1 MPDEPL
7 PRRVP
12 VAVVGLG
19 ALLPDARD
27 VEQGWRLILGRRN
40 LMQDIPPTRWLIDDH
55 YHPIPGTPRRLYT
68 YRGAF
73 LPTVDFDPMAYGI
86 LPQNLASTDTAQ
98 LLALLVAEQVLR
110 DAADGGVARPDG
122 DRVAVVLGSAALAL
136 LAESNAPTQR
146 PVWLKALREHGLPEA
161 EAHAVC
167 DRIIAHYPPPTEA
180 TFPGLLSNVVAGR
193 IAARFDLHGTNHTT
207 DAACAGSF
215 AALSTALD
223 ELSLG
228 RADLVISGGVDATND
243 IGMFCCFTTTPAL
256 SPTQE
261 CRPFAEDADGTML
274 GEAVVMFALKRLA
287 DAERDGDGVYAV
299 IRGLGSSSDGRGT
312 AIYTPRAGGQALAL
326 RRAYEEAG
334 YEPATVELVE
344 AHGTGTK
351 AGDQAEFTA
360 LREVFAPSGRAGRQ
374 WCALGSVKSQIGH
387 TKSAAGAAGLL
398 KAVLALHHKVLPPT
412 INADRPHPG
421 LRMETS
427 PFYLNT
433 LTRPWIRAGDTPR
446 RASVSSFGFG
456 GSNFHVTLEEHRA
469 PTSNPTSNPNPAP
482 ASTPAPSRTPAG
494 SRPRLRTA
502 PTELLLLCADSA
514 EELRERVADLRRAA
528 QEAGARPAHRLADLA
543 RRTQE
548 EFRPDAA
555 RRLAL
560 LATDTARLVERLD
573 QAAAGLD
580 AGEALSRPL
589 ALHWGA
595 GPPEPGRLAW
605 LFPGQGAQYVGM
617 GGDLAAHHPGALAV
631 WDAVGGTG
639 PEGTGSEGT
648 GPEGADPDGAGPGGA
663 GSGGVPLHRVVFP
676 PTLPDDRRAAQQELL
691 TATEWA
697 QPALAAHSLALLA
710 VLEEFGLRPDAVAG
724 HSLGELV
731 ALHAAGVYDGD
742 TLMRLSR
749 VRGEAMRDAGAAT
762 PGAMLV
768 VLADPSEVRDA
779 LTQSGAEEV
788 WIANHNGPRQTVV
801 SGTPEAIARVAAR
814 MKAAGTVT
822 VPLVTSAAFHSPL
835 VAAARAPFAAALAAA
850 TLSPPGPEVF
860 SNTDAAPYPS
870 AAEEIRARLTGH
882 LTEPVRFTEQIEA
895 MYRAGVR
902 TFVEAGPGTTLT
914 ALVDRILGDRPHLA
928 VPLERRGTHGVTAF
942 QDALARFSVHGIP
955 LDFAPY
961 WQHYVPPRP
970 AGQERAPRMTV
981 KIDGGNYG
989 RRYPPQDAARGATE
1003 RQKTADEPAPGSAQP
1018 TGPGTV
1024 LPPAP
1029 FAPPVPPPSAASPA
1043 VPAPPAEPGAAP
1055 VLPGVFALPEP
1066 PALPGVPAPAV
1077 TQHGPEPVPAAF
1089 PVPPAA
1095 SPSASPPPPPPA
1107 GEDDARIAL
1116 IEDAQ
1121 RQTAD
1126 AHAVFLRSMSEAH
1139 QAFLRMSETSFAA
1152 LVGTAP
1158 GESAAPPPEGST
1170 GMPGMPGGPEA
1181 SPVPPPAA
1189 RPDSTSAPLSAAP
1202 VLASSP
1208 AVPQTVEAAT
1218 LPTPA
1223 EFDPA
1228 RLEQE
1233 LLAVVAER
1241 TGYPLEMLDLDME
1254 LESELGIDSI
1264 KRVEILSVLRQR
1276 MGELPEM
1283 QGDPTELVS
1292 LRTLRQVVGKIREV
1306 TGGTAAVAGAPELGP
1321 GPAEAPALP
1330 PGPSGPATAPEPARA
1345 PALVGRYALRT
1356 VPAPPTGLAVPGLG
1370 KHVLHV
1376 VDGGSGLAALVAG
1389 RLAGRGV
1396 PAEPVPEPLPE
1407 SRAVLLLGGL
1417 AEDLTVDAMVEVQ
1430 RDAFRAART
1439 VAPRFAEEG
1448 GVFVT
1453 VQDTGGDFGAGGA
1466 QGERAWLGGLAGLVR
1481 TLAGE
1486 WPQAV
1491 VKAVDCARSGRSPGA
1506 VADAVVGELLHGGP
1520 LLEVG
1525 LPADGSRVTGVAV
1538 PAPPGAE
1545 DGGPGP
1551 DDVIVVTGGARGVTA
1566 AAVTA
1571 LARSRRP
1578 RLALLGRTEP
1588 ADEPPGLP
1596 PGKDEPALVRAL
1608 AAQRPGAAPAGLA
1621 QEARRILAVR
1631 EIRATLSAIEEAG
1644 APVRYIPA
1652 DTRDPEAVRTALHAV
1667 RTAWG
1672 PVTGIV
1678 HGAGVLADKRIADKT
1693 DRQFDD
1699 VFGTKVSGLR
1709 VLLDATADDPLRTL
1723 CLFSSVAGC
1732 FGNPG
1737 QSDYAMANE
1746 TLHQVAAGEAAARP
1760 GCRVR
1765 ALAWGPW
1772 QGGMVTPA
1780 LADHFTAAGVPL
1792 LDPPAGAQAFVEELT
1807 RPGEDDRVL
1816 LVAVPAGA
1824 RAQRELPAVLPPPG
1838 MRRLQA
1844 AGARVTPAT
1853 HPYLAHHVIRGRAVL
1868 PLAQSLEWI
1877 LAAARAWNPA
1887 AAALTLRDIRV
1898 LLPAYWEATDTQG
1911 KEFTLHGTNGTSD
1924 PGSLTVELRG
1934 AGGRVHCRALAAADD
1949 GPAGA
1954 VPPVPAETE
1963 VPALPPWERGE
1974 IYDGDVLFHGP
1985 LLHALTSVEG
1995 MGPAGARGT
2004 LAGSAALGW
2013 PGDTWQTD
2021 LAALDGALQLAV
2033 LWAPEVLGEAAL
2045 PMSVGTFR
2053 LHHRAR
2059 AQGPVTCTLQAVR
2072 AEDNAAW
2079 CHLRLAGEDGT
2090 PFADLFDVGLIR
2102 RPDRLP
2108 GPRPDGP
2115 LTPDNSPKAEGPPTP
2130 DGSPTPEGSPSEEGR
2145 DTGGL

>member
-1 MPDEPL
+1 MPDEPPL
-7 PRRVP
+7 PHRVP

-27 VEQGWRLILGRRN
+27 VEQSWRLILGRRN
-40 LMQDIPPTRWLIDDH
+40 LMRDVPPTRWLIDDY
-55 YHPIPGTPRRLYT
+55 YHPVPGTPQKIYT
-68 YRGAF
+68 RRGAF

-98 LLALLVAEQVLR
+98 LLALLVADQVLR

-122 DRVAVVLGSAALAL
+122 DRVSVVLGTAALGL

-161 EAHAVC
+161 EAQAVC

-207 DAACAGSF
+207 DAACASSF

-228 RADLVISGGVDATND
+228 RADLVISGGVDASND

-312 AIYTPRAGGQALAL
+312 AIYAPRAQGQALAL

-334 YEPATVELVE
+334 YAPGTVELVE

-351 AGDQAEFTA
+351 AGDQAEFAA
-360 LREVFAPSGRAGRQ
+360 LRDVFDSPGRADRQ

-421 LRMETS
+421 LGMETS

-433 LTRPWIRAGDTPR
+433 LTRPWIRAGDSPR

-456 GSNFHVTLEEHRA
+456 GSNFHATLEEHH
-469 PTSNPTSNPNPAP
+469 AP
-482 ASTPAPSRTPAG
+482 AGTPAG

-502 PTELLLLCADSA
+502 PTELLLLCAESA

-528 QEAGARPAHRLADLA
+528 EEAGARPAHGLADLA
-543 RRTQE
+543 RRSQE
-548 EFRPDAA
+548 DFRPDAG
-555 RRLAL
+555 RRLAV
-560 LATDTARLVERLD
+560 LATDTAGLVERLD
-573 QAAAGLD
+573 RAAAALD
-580 AGEALSRPL
+580 AGETPSRPL
-589 ALHWGA
+589 ALHWGT
-595 GPPEPGRLAW
+595 GPCGPGRLAW

-617 GGDLAAHHPGALAV
+617 GADLAAHHPGALAV

-639 PEGTGSEGT
+639 GTDPRGT
-648 GPEGADPDGAGPGGA
+648 
-663 GSGGVPLHRVVFP
+663 PLHRVVFP
-676 PTLPDDRRAAQQELL
+676 PPLPDGRRAAQQELL

-697 QPALAAHSLALLA
+697 QPALSAHSLALLA
-710 VLEEFGLRPDAVAG
+710 LLDEFGLRPDAVAG
-724 HSLGELV
+724 HSLGELI
-731 ALHAAGVYDGD
+731 ALHAAGAYDGG

-749 VRGEAMRDAGAAT
+749 ARGEAMRDAAAAT

-768 VLADPSEVRDA
+768 VLAGHPEARDA
-779 LTQSGAEEV
+779 LARTGAADV

-801 SGTPEAIARVAAR
+801 SGTPEAIATVTEQ
-814 MKAAGTVT
+814 MKAAGIATM
-822 VPLVTSAAFHSPL
+822 PLAASAAFHSPL
-835 VAAARAPFAAALAAA
+835 VAAARAPFSAALTGAA
-850 TLSPPGPEVF
+850 LSPPGPEVF
-860 SNTDAAPYPS
+860 SNTDAAPYP
-870 AAEEIRARLTGH
+870 ADAEEIRDRLASQ
-882 LTEPVRFTEQIEA
+882 LTEPVRFTEQVEA

-914 ALVDRILGDRPHLA
+914 ALVDQILGDRPHLA
-928 VPLERRGTHGVTAF
+928 VPLDRRGTHGVTAF
-942 QDALARFSVHGIP
+942 QDALARLSVHGIA
-955 LDFAPY
+955 LDFASY
-961 WQHYVPPRP
+961 WQHYAVPYS
-970 AGQERAPRMTV
+970 AGQERAPRMSV
-981 KIDGGNYG
+981 PIDGGNHG
-989 RRYPPQDAARGATE
+989 RRYPPQEGENSRDRE
-1003 RQKTADEPAPGSAQP
+1003 
-1018 TGPGTV
+1018 
-1024 LPPAP
+1024 
-1029 FAPPVPPPSAASPA
+1029 PVP
-1043 VPAPPAEPGAAP
+1043 
-1055 VLPGVFALPEP
+1055 PGVFAMPEA
-1066 PALPGVPAPAV
+1066 PALPGAPAPAPAPAA
-1077 TQHGPEPVPAAF
+1077 TPPGPEPVPAVL
-1089 PVPPAA
+1089 PEPPDVETDMT
-1095 SPSASPPPPPPA
+1095 PPPSV
-1107 GEDDARIAL
+1107 GEDDARVAL

-1152 LVGTAP
+1152 LVGAAP
-1158 GESAAPPPEGST
+1158 GEPGFPLPELASDLPPAPAV
-1170 GMPGMPGGPEA
+1170 M
-1181 SPVPPPAA
+1181 PPAA
-1189 RPDSTSAPLSAAP
+1189 RPDSTAAP
-1202 VLASSP
+1202 RPAAPALAPSP
-1208 AVPQTVEAAT
+1208 AVPQAVPAVTG
-1218 LPTPA
+1218 LGPA

-1228 RLEQE
+1228 RLEEE

-1241 TGYPLEMLDLDME
+1241 TGYPPGMLDLDME

-1292 LRTLRQVVGKIREV
+1292 LRTLRQVVGKLREA
-1306 TGGTAAVAGAPELGP
+1306 TGGTAVPAAAPALGP
-1321 GPAEAPALP
+1321 GPAPAPELL
-1330 PGPSGPATAPEPARA
+1330 PGPAPGPGTPPAV
-1345 PALVGRYALRT
+1345 LGRYALRT

-1370 KHVLHV
+1370 EHVVHV
-1376 VDGGSGLAALVAG
+1376 VDGGSGLATLVAG
-1389 RLAGRGV
+1389 RLAESGV
-1396 PAEPVPEPLPE
+1396 AAEAVTELPPE

-1417 AEDLTVDAMVEVQ
+1417 AEDLTVDAMLEVQ

-1466 QGERAWLGGLAGLVR
+1466 QGDRAWLGGLAGLVR

-1486 WPQAV
+1486 WPEAV
-1491 VKAVDCARSGRSPGA
+1491 VKAVDCARSGRSPEA

-1520 LLEVG
+1520 LLEAG
-1525 LPADGSRVTGVAV
+1525 LPADGSRVTAVAV
-1538 PAPPGAE
+1538 AAPPGAE

-1578 RLALLGRTEP
+1578 RLALLGRTEL

-1596 PGKDEPALVRAL
+1596 LGADEPVLVRAL
-1608 AAQRPGAAPAGLA
+1608 AAQRPGASPAGLA

-1644 APVRYIPA
+1644 APVRYLPA
-1652 DTRDPEAVRTALHAV
+1652 DTRDPDAVRAALHTV
-1667 RTAWG
+1667 RTEWG

-1709 VLLDATADDPLRTL
+1709 VLLDATAADPLRTL

-1746 TLHQVAAGEAAARP
+1746 TLHQVATTEAAARP

-1780 LADHFTAAGVPL
+1780 LADHFEAAGVPL
-1792 LDPPAGAQAFVEELT
+1792 LDIPAGAQAFVEELT

-1816 LVAVPAGA
+1816 LTALPSGA
-1824 RAQRELPAVLPPPG
+1824 RAPEELPAVLPPTGLRHP
-1838 MRRLQA
+1838 QA
-1844 AGARVTPAT
+1844 AAARVTPAT
-1853 HPYLAHHVIRGRAVL
+1853 HPHVAHHVIRGRTVL

-1887 AAALTLRDIRV
+1887 AAALTLRDVRV
-1898 LLPAYWEATDTQG
+1898 LLPATWEETDAQNR
-1911 KEFTLHGTNGTSD
+1911 EFTLHGTNGTSD

-1934 AGGRVHCRALAAADD
+1934 DGGRVHCRALVATDD
-1949 GPAGA
+1949 GTAGA
-1954 VPPVPAETE
+1954 IPPVPTETN

-1974 IYDGDVLFHGP
+1974 IYDGEVLFHGP
-1985 LLHALTSVEG
+1985 LLRALASVEG

-2004 LAGSAALGW
+2004 LAGLIALGW

-2021 LAALDGALQLAV
+2021 PAALDGALQLA
-2033 LWAPEVLGEAAL
+2033 LIWAREALGHATL
-2045 PMSVGTFR
+2045 PMSVGTF
-2053 LHHRAR
+2053 LPHRR
-2059 AQGPVTCTLQAVR
+2059 GPAQGPVTCTLLPVR
-2072 AEDNAAW
+2072 ADGGPDR
-2079 CHLRLAGEDGT
+2079 CHLRLTGQDGT
-2090 PFADLFDVGLIR
+2090 PFADLLDVELVR
-2102 RPDRLP
+2102 RPDIP
-2108 GPRPDGP
+2108 PA
-2115 LTPDNSPKAEGPPTP
+2115 SEGA
-2130 DGSPTPEGSPSEEGR
+2130 SSEERR

>member
-1 MPDEPL
+1 MPDQPL

-40 LMQDIPPTRWLIDDH
+40 LMRDIPPTRWLLDDY
-55 YHPIPGTPRRLYT
+55 YHPVPGTPQKVYT
-68 YRGAF
+68 RRGAF

-86 LPQNLASTDTAQ
+86 PPHSLASTDTAQ

-110 DAADGGVARPDG
+110 DAADGGAVRPDG
-122 DRVAVVLGSAALAL
+122 DRVAVLLGTAALGL
-136 LAESNAPTQR
+136 LTESNAPTQR

-161 EAHAVC
+161 EARAVC
-167 DRIIAHYPPPTEA
+167 DRIAAHYPGPTED

-207 DAACAGSF
+207 DAACASSF
-215 AALSTALD
+215 AALSIALD

-228 RADLVISGGVDATND
+228 RADLVVTGGVDATND

-261 CRPFAEDADGTML
+261 CRPFSEDADGTML

-312 AIYTPRAGGQALAL
+312 AIYAPRAGGQALAL

-334 YEPATVELVE
+334 YAPATVELVE

-351 AGDQAEFTA
+351 AGDQAEFAA
-360 LREVFAPSGRAGRQ
+360 LREVFASSGRAGRQ

-412 INADRPHPG
+412 VNADRPHPG
-421 LRMETS
+421 LHMETS

-456 GSNFHVTLEEHRA
+456 GSNFHATLEEHRA
-469 PTSNPTSNPNPAP
+469 
-482 ASTPAPSRTPAG
+482 PAPSRTPAG

-502 PTELLLLCADSA
+502 PTELLLLCAGSA
-514 EELRERVADLRRAA
+514 DELRERAADLRRAA
-528 QEAGARPAHRLADLA
+528 DEAGARPAHGLADLA

-548 EFRPDAA
+548 DFRPDAS
-555 RRLAL
+555 RRLAV
-560 LATDTARLVERLD
+560 LATDTARLVEQLD
-573 QAAAGLD
+573 QAAVGLD
-580 AGEALSRPL
+580 TGETSSRPL

-639 PEGTGSEGT
+639 PEG
-648 GPEGADPDGAGPGGA
+648 ADPGGA
-663 GSGGVPLHRVVFP
+663 GPDAVPLHRVVFP
-676 PTLPDDRRAAQQELL
+676 PPVPDDRRAAQQELL

-710 VLEEFGLRPDAVAG
+710 LLAEFGLRPDAVAG

-731 ALHAAGVYDGD
+731 ALHAAGVYDGE

-749 VRGEAMRDAGAAT
+749 ARGEAMRDAGAAT

-768 VLADPSEVRDA
+768 VLAGLPEVREA
-779 LTQSGAEEV
+779 LTRSEGEDV

-801 SGTPEAIARVAAR
+801 SGTPEAIATVAAR
-814 MKAAGTVT
+814 MEAAGTAT

-835 VAAARAPFAAALAAA
+835 VAAARAPFAAALATA

-860 SNTDAAPYPS
+860 SNTDATPYPA
-870 AAEEIRARLTGH
+870 AAEEIRARLAGH

-895 MYRAGVR
+895 MYRSGVR

-928 VPLERRGTHGVTAF
+928 VPLDRRGTHGVTAL
-942 QDALARFSVHGIP
+942 QDALARLSVHGIP

-961 WQHYVPPRP
+961 WQHYAMPRP
-970 AGQERAPRMTV
+970 AGRERAPRMTV
-981 KIDGGNYG
+981 QIDGGNYG
-989 RRYPPQDAARGATE
+989 RRYPPQDAAREAAE
-1003 RQKTADEPAPGSAQP
+1003 RQGSANRQGSAGRRKTADETPGPTRP
-1018 TGPGTV
+1018 TGPGAAV
-1024 LPPAP
+1024 PPAP
-1029 FAPPVPPPSAASPA
+1029 PAPPPSAVPPA
-1043 VPAPPAEPGAAP
+1043 VAAPPAGPDAAPAPP
-1055 VLPGVFALPEP
+1055 GVFDMPEA
-1066 PALPGVPAPAV
+1066 PALPGVPAPTV
-1077 TQHGPEPVPAAF
+1077 TLYGPGPGPEPVPAPF
-1089 PVPPAA
+1089 PVPPDAYP
-1095 SPSASPPPPPPA
+1095 SPRPPT
-1107 GEDDARIAL
+1107 GEDDARITL

-1121 RQTAD
+1121 RQTAE

-1158 GESAAPPPEGST
+1158 GEPAAPLPEWPS
-1170 GMPGMPGGPEA
+1170 GMPGA
-1181 SPVPPPAA
+1181 SPATSPAA
-1189 RPDSTSAPLSAAP
+1189 RPDSTAVPGPAAP
-1202 VLASSP
+1202 AP
-1208 AVPQTVEAAT
+1208 PRAVPQAADAAT
-1218 LPTPA
+1218 APGTA

-1228 RLEQE
+1228 LLEE
-1233 LLAVVAER
+1233 TLLAVVAER
-1241 TGYPLEMLDLDME
+1241 TGYPPEMLDLDME

-1276 MGELPEM
+1276 TGDLPEI
-1283 QGDPTELVS
+1283 QGDPVELVS
-1292 LRTLRQVVGKIREV
+1292 LRTLRQVVDKMREAAGV
-1306 TGGTAAVAGAPELGP
+1306 TAAPALAPGPPPAPELLP
-1321 GPAEAPALP
+1321 GPASAPGLP
-1330 PGPSGPATAPEPARA
+1330 PGPAA
-1345 PALVGRYALRT
+1345 PAPGPPPAVPGRYALRA

-1370 KHVLHV
+1370 EHVLHV

-1389 RLAGRGV
+1389 LLGERGV
-1396 PAEPVPEPLPE
+1396 PAEPVPEPPPE

-1417 AEDLTVDAMVEVQ
+1417 AEDLTVDAMLEVQ

-1453 VQDTGGDFGAGGA
+1453 VQDTGGDFGARGA
-1466 QGERAWLGGLAGLVR
+1466 RGERAWLGGLAGLVR

-1486 WPQAV
+1486 WPGAV
-1491 VKAVDCARSGRSPGA
+1491 VKAVDCARSGRSPRA

-1520 LLEVG
+1520 LLEAG
-1525 LPADGSRVTGVAV
+1525 LPADGSRVTVVAV

-1551 DDVIVVTGGARGVTA
+1551 DDVLVVTGGARGVTA

-1596 PGKDEPALVRAL
+1596 PGRDRPALVRAL
-1608 AAQRPGAAPAGLA
+1608 AARRPGATPAELA
-1621 QEARRILAVR
+1621 EEARRVLAVR
-1631 EIRATLSAIEEAG
+1631 EIRETLSAIEEAG
-1644 APVRYIPA
+1644 SPVRYVPA
-1652 DTRDPEAVRTALHAV
+1652 DTRDPGAVRAALHTV
-1667 RTAWG
+1667 RTEWG

-1678 HGAGVLADKRIADKT
+1678 HGAGVVADKRIADKT
-1693 DRQFDD
+1693 DQQFDD

-1746 TLHQVAAGEAAARP
+1746 TLHQAAATEAAARP

-1765 ALAWGPW
+1765 SLAWGPW

-1780 LADHFTAAGVPL
+1780 LADHFAAAGVPL
-1792 LDPPAGAQAFVEELT
+1792 LDVPAGAQAFVEELT
-1807 RPGEDDRVL
+1807 RPSDDDRVL

-1824 RAQRELPAVLPPPG
+1824 RAREELPAVLPPTGLRHP
-1838 MRRLQA
+1838 QA

-1853 HPYLAHHVIRGRAVL
+1853 HPHLAHHVLRGRTVL

-1887 AAALTLRDIRV
+1887 ATPTLRDIRV
-1898 LLPAYWEATDTQG
+1898 LLPASWEATDTQDR
-1911 KEFTLHGTNGTSD
+1911 EFTLHGTSGTVR

-1934 AGGRVHCRALAAADD
+1934 AGGRVHCRALAAPAD
-1949 GPAGA
+1949 GSAGA
-1954 VPPVPAETE
+1954 VPPVPAETHD
-1963 VPALPPWERGE
+1963 PGLPPWPHAR
-1974 IYDGDVLFHGP
+1974 IYDGELLFHGP
-1985 LLHALTSVEG
+1985 LLHALASVEG
-1995 MGPAGARGT
+1995 VGPAGARGT
-2004 LAGSAALGW
+2004 LAGLAALGW

-2021 LAALDGALQLAV
+2021 PAVLDGALQLAV
-2033 LWAPEVLGEAAL
+2033 LWAREALGHATL
-2045 PMSVGTFR
+2045 PMAVGTFR
-2053 LHHRAR
+2053 PYLL
-2059 AQGPVTCTLQAVR
+2059 GPAPGRVTCRVLPVR
-2072 AEDNAAW
+2072 VAGDHAR
-2079 CHLRLAGEDGT
+2079 CHLRLTDRDGA
-2090 PFADLFDVGLIR
+2090 PFADLLDVELVR
-2102 RPDRLP
+2102 RPDVPAAGDSR
-2108 GPRPDGP
+2108 
-2115 LTPDNSPKAEGPPTP
+2115 
-2130 DGSPTPEGSPSEEGR
+2130 
-2145 DTGGL
+2145 GGET

>member
-40 LMQDIPPTRWLIDDH
+40 LMRDVPPTRWLIDDY
-55 YHPIPGTPRRLYT
+55 YHPVPGTPQKVYT
-68 YRGAF
+68 RRGAF

-86 LPQNLASTDTAQ
+86 PPQSLTSTDSAQ
-98 LLALLVAEQVLR
+98 LLALLVADQVLR

-122 DRVAVVLGSAALAL
+122 DRVSVVLGTAALGL
-136 LAESNAPTQR
+136 LTESNAPTQR
-146 PVWLKALREHGLPEA
+146 PVWLKALREHGLPET
-161 EAHAVC
+161 EAQAVC
-167 DRIIAHYPPPTEA
+167 DRILAHYPRPTED

-207 DAACAGSF
+207 DAACASSF

-228 RADLVISGGVDATND
+228 RADLVISGGVDASND
-243 IGMFCCFTTTPAL
+243 IGMFYCFTTTPAL

-312 AIYTPRAGGQALAL
+312 AIYAPRAQGQALAL

-334 YEPATVELVE
+334 YAPGTVELVE

-351 AGDQAEFTA
+351 AGDQAEFA
-360 LREVFAPSGRAGRQ
+360 SLRDAFASPGRADRQ

-433 LTRPWIRAGDTPR
+433 LTRPWIRTGDLPR

-456 GSNFHVTLEEHRA
+456 GSNFHATLEEHR
-469 PTSNPTSNPNPAP
+469 PPAGT
-482 ASTPAPSRTPAG
+482 AAG

-502 PTELLLLCADSA
+502 PTELLLLCAESA
-514 EELRERVADLRRAA
+514 EELGERVADLRRAA
-528 QEAGARPAHRLADLA
+528 MEAGARPAHGLAALA
-543 RRTQE
+543 RRSQE
-548 EFRPDAA
+548 DFRPDAG
-555 RRLAL
+555 RRLAV

-573 QAAAGLD
+573 RAAAALD
-580 AGEALSRPL
+580 AGETPSQPL
-589 ALHWGA
+589 ALHWA
-595 GPPEPGRLAW
+595 TGPREPGRLGW

-617 GGDLAAHHPGALAV
+617 GADLAAHHPGALAV
-631 WDAVGGTG
+631 WDAVGGVG
-639 PEGTGSEGT
+639 GK
-648 GPEGADPDGAGPGGA
+648 DPGGT
-663 GSGGVPLHRVVFP
+663 PLHRVVFP
-676 PTLPDDRRAAQQELL
+676 PPLPDDRRAARQESL

-697 QPALAAHSLALLA
+697 QPALSAHSLALLA
-710 VLEEFGLRPDAVAG
+710 LLNEFGLRPDAVAG
-724 HSLGELV
+724 HSLGELI
-731 ALHAAGVYDGD
+731 ALHAAGAYDGG

-749 VRGEAMRDAGAAT
+749 ARGEAMRDAAAAT

-768 VLADPSEVRDA
+768 VLAGHPETRDA
-779 LTQSGAEEV
+779 LARTGAADV

-801 SGTPEAIARVAAR
+801 SGTPGAIATVAEQ
-814 MKAAGTVT
+814 MKAAGIATM
-822 VPLVTSAAFHSPL
+822 PLVTPAAFHSPL
-835 VAAARAPFAAALAAA
+835 VAAARAPFSAALAGAA
-850 TLSPPGPEVF
+850 LSPPGPEVF
-860 SNTDAAPYPS
+860 SNTDAAPYP
-870 AAEEIRARLTGH
+870 ADAEEIRARLASH
-882 LTEPVRFTEQIEA
+882 LTGPVRFTEQVEA

-914 ALVDRILGDRPHLA
+914 ALVDQILGDRPHLA
-928 VPLERRGTHGVTAF
+928 VPLDRRGTHGVTAF
-942 QDALARFSVHGIP
+942 QDALARLSVHGIP
-955 LDFAPY
+955 LDFTSY
-961 WQHYVPPRP
+961 WQHYAVSHP
-970 AGQERAPRMTV
+970 AGQERAPRMSV
-981 KIDGGNYG
+981 PIDGGNYG
-989 RRYPPQDAARGATE
+989 RRYPPQEGENLRDRD
-1003 RQKTADEPAPGSAQP
+1003 RWGSAEQERAAN
-1018 TGPGTV
+1018 TS
-1024 LPPAP
+1024 AP
-1029 FAPPVPPPSAASPA
+1029 FPAASPVVSVA
-1043 VPAPPAEPGAAP
+1043 PGEPVP
-1055 VLPGVFALPEP
+1055 PGVFAMPEA
-1066 PALPGVPAPAV
+1066 PALPGAPAPAA
-1077 TQHGPEPVPAAF
+1077 TPPGPGPVPAAL
-1089 PVPPAA
+1089 PVPPDAEA
-1095 SPSASPPPPPPA
+1095 DVAPPPPA
-1107 GEDDARIAL
+1107 GQDDTRVAL

-1139 QAFLRMSETSFAA
+1139 QAFLRMSEMSFAA
-1152 LVGTAP
+1152 LVGAAP
-1158 GESAAPPPEGST
+1158 GEPGIPLPEQ
-1170 GMPGMPGGPEA
+1170 A
-1181 SPVPPPAA
+1181 SGLPPASA
-1189 RPDSTSAPLSAAP
+1189 VTPPAVGLDSTADPAP
-1202 VLASSP
+1202 VAPALAPSS
-1208 AVPQTVEAAT
+1208 AVPQAVESVT
-1218 LPTPA
+1218 GLGPA

-1228 RLEQE
+1228 RLEEE
-1233 LLAVVAER
+1233 LLAMVAER
-1241 TGYPLEMLDLDME
+1241 TGYPPEMLDLDME

-1264 KRVEILSVLRQR
+1264 KRVEILSLLRQR

-1283 QGDPTELVS
+1283 HGDPAELVS
-1292 LRTLRQVVGKIREV
+1292 LRTLRQVVDKMREAIS
-1306 TGGTAAVAGAPELGP
+1306 GTAVPVDAPALGSGPAETSTLPLASPGRPAAAP
-1321 GPAEAPALP
+1321 GPAQGAAV
-1330 PGPSGPATAPEPARA
+1330 
-1345 PALVGRYALRT
+1345 VGRYALRT
-1356 VPAPPTGLAVPGLG
+1356 VPVPPTGLAVPGLG
-1370 KHVLHV
+1370 EHVVHV

-1389 RLAGRGV
+1389 RLGEEGIR
-1396 PAEPVPEPLPE
+1396 AEAVTELPPE

-1417 AEDLTVDAMVEVQ
+1417 AEDLTVDAMLEVQ
-1430 RDAFRAART
+1430 RDAFRAARM
-1439 VAPRFAEEG
+1439 VAPRFAEAG

-1453 VQDTGGDFGAGGA
+1453 VQDTGGDFGARGA

-1491 VKAVDCARSGRSPGA
+1491 VKAVDCARAGRSPQA

-1520 LLEVG
+1520 LLEAG
-1525 LPADGSRVTGVAV
+1525 LPAGGSRVTVVAV

-1545 DGGPGP
+1545 DGGPGS

-1596 PGKDEPALVRAL
+1596 PGRDEPALVRAL
-1608 AAQRPGAAPAGLA
+1608 AAQRPGATPADLA
-1621 QEARRILAVR
+1621 QEARRVLAAR

-1644 APVRYIPA
+1644 APVRYILA
-1652 DTRDPEAVRTALHAV
+1652 DTRDPDAVRAALHAV
-1667 RTAWG
+1667 RTEWG

-1693 DRQFDD
+1693 DQQFDD

-1709 VLLDATADDPLRTL
+1709 VLLDATAADPLRTL

-1746 TLHQVAAGEAAARP
+1746 TLHQVATTEAAARP

-1780 LADHFTAAGVPL
+1780 LADHFAAAGVPL
-1792 LDPPAGAQAFVEELT
+1792 LDIPAGAQAFVEELT

-1816 LVAVPAGA
+1816 LMALPADA
-1824 RAQRELPAVLPPPG
+1824 RAQEELPAVLPSAGLHHP
-1838 MRRLQA
+1838 QA

-1853 HPYLAHHVIRGRAVL
+1853 HPYLAHHVIRGRMVL
-1868 PLAQSLEWI
+1868 PLVQMLEWI
-1877 LAAARAWNPA
+1877 VAAARDWNPA
-1887 AAALTLRDIRV
+1887 ATALTLRDIHV
-1898 LLPAYWEATDTQG
+1898 LLPATWEATDAQAR
-1911 KEFTLHGTNGTSD
+1911 EFTLHGMYGTVE

-1934 AGGRVHCRALAAADD
+1934 AGGRVHCKALATTEDS
-1949 GPAGA
+1949 PEGA
-1954 VPPVPAETE
+1954 IPPVPAETDAI
-1963 VPALPPWERGE
+1963 ALPPWGRGG
-1974 IYDGDVLFHGP
+1974 IYDGRVLFHGP

-2004 LAGSAALGW
+2004 LAGLTALGW
-2013 PGDTWQTD
+2013 PGETWQTD
-2021 LAALDGALQLAV
+2021 LAALDGAMQLAV

-2053 LHHRAR
+2053 PHHRGPAH
-2059 AQGPVTCTLQAVR
+2059 GPVTCTLQAVR
-2072 AEDNAAW
+2072 AESDAAW
-2079 CHLRLAGEDGT
+2079 CHLRLADEHGA
-2090 PFADLFDVGLIR
+2090 PFADLFDVGLVR
-2102 RPDRLP
+2102 
-2108 GPRPDGP
+2108 RPDGP
-2115 LTPDNSPKAEGPPTP
+2115 PSPRS
-2130 DGSPTPEGSPSEEGR
+2130 DGSPAPEGSPSEERR

>member
-40 LMQDIPPTRWLIDDH
+40 LMQDIPPTRWLIDDY
-55 YHPIPGTPRRLYT
+55 YHPVPGTPQKIYT
-68 YRGAF
+68 RRGAF

-110 DAADGGVARPDG
+110 DAADGGVARPHG
-122 DRVAVVLGSAALAL
+122 DRVAVVLGTAALGL
-136 LAESNAPTQR
+136 LTESNAPTQR

-161 EAHAVC
+161 EAQAVC

-228 RADLVISGGVDATND
+228 RADLVLTGGVDTTND
-243 IGMFCCFTTTPAL
+243 IGMFWCFTTTPAL

-334 YEPATVELVE
+334 YAPATVELVE

-360 LREVFAPSGRAGRQ
+360 LREVFEPSRRAGRQ

-412 INADRPHPG
+412 INAERPHPG
-421 LRMETS
+421 LHMETS

-469 PTSNPTSNPNPAP
+469 PSPSPSPAV
-482 ASTPAPSRTPAG
+482 AAAPSRVPVSAA

-514 EELRERVADLRRAA
+514 EELRARVTDLRRAA
-528 QEAGARPAHRLADLA
+528 EEADARPAHGLAGLA
-543 RRTQE
+543 RRSQE
-548 EFRPDAA
+548 DFRPDAG
-555 RRLAL
+555 RRLAV

-573 QAAAGLD
+573 QAAAGLE
-580 AGEALSRPL
+580 AGETTSRPL
-589 ALHWGA
+589 ALHWGS
-595 GPPEPGRLAW
+595 GPCEPGRLAL

-639 PEGTGSEGT
+639 GT
-648 GPEGADPDGAGPGGA
+648 APGGT
-663 GSGGVPLHRVVFP
+663 PLHRVVFP

-710 VLEEFGLRPDAVAG
+710 LLEEYGLRPDAVAG

-731 ALHAAGVYDGD
+731 ALHAAGAYDGE
-742 TLMRLSR
+742 TLMRLAR

-768 VLADPSEVRDA
+768 ILADLAEVRDA
-779 LTQSGAEEV
+779 LARSGVEDV

-801 SGTPEAIARVAAR
+801 SGTREAIATVAER
-814 MKAAGTVT
+814 MKAAGTGT
-822 VPLVTSAAFHSPL
+822 MPLVTSAAFHSPL
-835 VAAARAPFAAALAAA
+835 VAAARAPFAAALGAA
-850 TLSPPGPEVF
+850 TVSPPGPEVF
-860 SNTDAAPYPS
+860 SNTDAAPYPA
-870 AAEEIRARLTGH
+870 AAEEIRARLAGH

-895 MYRAGVR
+895 MYRAGMR

-914 ALVDRILGDRPHLA
+914 TLVDRILGDRPHLA
-928 VPLERRGTHGVTAF
+928 VPLDRRGTHGVTAF
-942 QDALARFSVHGIP
+942 QDALARLSVHGIP

-961 WQHYVPPRP
+961 WQHYAMPRP
-970 AGQERAPRMTV
+970 AGREHAPRMTV
-981 KIDGGNYG
+981 RIDGGNHG

-1003 RQKTADEPAPGSAQP
+1003 RQGSADRRKTVDEPAA
-1018 TGPGTV
+1018 
-1024 LPPAP
+1024 
-1029 FAPPVPPPSAASPA
+1029 PVPP
-1043 VPAPPAEPGAAP
+1043 GA
-1055 VLPGVFALPEP
+1055 FDMPEA
-1066 PALPGVPAPAV
+1066 PALPGVQAPAV
-1077 TQHGPEPVPAAF
+1077 ELPGPGPEPVPAAF
-1089 PVPPAA
+1089 PVPPPDA
-1095 SPSASPPPPPPA
+1095 SPFPVSSPPRQPA
-1107 GEDDARIAL
+1107 DEDDARIAL

-1121 RQTAD
+1121 RRTAD

-1158 GESAAPPPEGST
+1158 GEPATPLPERSSGT
-1170 GMPGMPGGPEA
+1170 PEA
-1181 SPVPPPAA
+1181 SAAAPPAA
-1189 RPDSTSAPLSAAP
+1189 RPDSAAAPLPAAP
-1202 VLASSP
+1202 ALVPSP
-1208 AVPQTVEAAT
+1208 AAPQAVEGVIVPA
-1218 LPTPA
+1218 PG

-1228 RLEQE
+1228 RLEEE

-1241 TGYPLEMLDLDME
+1241 TGYPIEMLDLDME

-1292 LRTLRQVVGKIREV
+1292 LRTLRQVVGKIR
-1306 TGGTAAVAGAPELGP
+1306 GVAGGAAGPADAPELGP
-1321 GPAEAPALP
+1321 GPAATPALP
-1330 PGPSGPATAPEPARA
+1330 PAAPAPPAPLDPAGLPGPSASATASEPARA
-1345 PALVGRYALRT
+1345 PAVLGRYTLRT
-1356 VPAPPTGLAVPGLG
+1356 IPAPPTGLAVPGLG

-1376 VDGGSGLAALVAG
+1376 VDGGSGLADLVAG
-1389 RLAGRGV
+1389 RLGERGV
-1396 PAEPVPEPLPE
+1396 AAEAVTELPPE

-1417 AEDLTVDAMVEVQ
+1417 SEDLTVDAMLEVQ

-1486 WPQAV
+1486 WPEAV
-1491 VKAVDCARSGRSPGA
+1491 LKAVDCARSGRTPEA
-1506 VADAVVGELLHGGP
+1506 VADAVVGELFHGGP

-1525 LPADGSRVTGVAV
+1525 LPADGSRVTGAVV

-1571 LARSRRP
+1571 LARSGRP

-1588 ADEPPGLP
+1588 ADESPGLP
-1596 PGKDEPALVRAL
+1596 PGRDQSALVRAL
-1608 AAQRPGAAPAGLA
+1608 ATQRPGATPAGLA
-1621 QEARRILAVR
+1621 EEARRVLAVR

-1652 DTRDPEAVRTALHAV
+1652 DTRDPDAVRAALHAV
-1667 RTAWG
+1667 RTEWG

-1746 TLHQVAAGEAAARP
+1746 TLHQVAAREAAARP

-1792 LDPPAGAQAFVEELT
+1792 LDVPSGAQAFVEELT

-1816 LVAVPAGA
+1816 LVAVPAVA
-1824 RAQRELPAVLPPPG
+1824 RGQDELPAVLPPPG
-1838 MRRLQA
+1838 MRSLQA

-1853 HPYLAHHVIRGRAVL
+1853 HPYLAHHVIQGRTVL

-1887 AAALTLRDIRV
+1887 AAALTLRDVRV
-1898 LLPAYWEATDTQG
+1898 LLPAYWEATDTQDR
-1911 KEFTLHGTNGTSD
+1911 EFTLHGTSTTNGTNGTNETNGAAD

-1934 AGGRVHCRALAAADD
+1934 AGGRVHCRAFVAVDD

-1954 VPPVPAETE
+1954 PPPVPAETDA
-1963 VPALPPWERGE
+1963 PALPPWERGE
-1974 IYDGDVLFHGP
+1974 IYDGAVLFHGP

-1995 MGPAGARGT
+1995 MGPAGARAT
-2004 LAGSAALGW
+2004 LAGAAALGW
-2013 PGDTWQTD
+2013 PGDTGQTD
-2021 LAALDGALQLAV
+2021 LAAVDGALQLAV
-2033 LWAPEVLGEAAL
+2033 LWAPEVLGGAAL

-2053 LHHRAR
+2053 LHHRGLAN
-2059 AQGPVTCTLQAVR
+2059 GPVTCTLQAVR
-2072 AEDNAAW
+2072 AEGSAAW
-2079 CHLRLAGEDGT
+2079 CHLRLTGEDGV
-2090 PFADLFDVGLIR
+2090 PFADLSDVGLIR
-2102 RPDRLP
+2102 RPDGLP
-2108 GPRPDGP
+2108 SP
-2115 LTPDNSPKAEGPPTP
+2115 LPATSPAPEGPPS
-2130 DGSPTPEGSPSEEGR
+2130 DEGR
-2145 DTGGL
+2145 DTSGL

>member
-27 VEQGWRLILGRRN
+27 VEQSWRLILGRRN
-40 LMQDIPPTRWLIDDH
+40 LMRDVPPTRWLIDDY
-55 YHPIPGTPRRLYT
+55 YHPVPGTPQKIYT
-68 YRGAF
+68 RRGAF

-86 LPQNLASTDTAQ
+86 PPQSLASTDTAQ

-110 DAADGGVARPDG
+110 DAADGGVVRPDG
-122 DRVAVVLGSAALAL
+122 DRVAVVLGTAALGL
-136 LAESNAPTQR
+136 LTESNAPTQR
-146 PVWLKALREHGLPEA
+146 PVWLKAMREHGLPEA
-161 EAHAVC
+161 EAQAVC
-167 DRIIAHYPPPTEA
+167 DRIVAHYPRPTED

-193 IAARFDLHGTNHTT
+193 IAGRFDLHGTNHTT
-207 DAACAGSF
+207 DAACASSF

-228 RADLVISGGVDATND
+228 RADLVISGGVDASND

-274 GEAVVMFALKRLA
+274 GEAVAMFALKRLA

-312 AIYTPRAGGQALAL
+312 AIYAPRAQGQALAL

-334 YEPATVELVE
+334 YAPGTVELVE

-351 AGDQAEFTA
+351 AGDQAEFA
-360 LREVFAPSGRAGRQ
+360 SLRDVFASPGRADRQ

-412 INADRPHPG
+412 INAGRPHPG

-456 GSNFHVTLEEHRA
+456 GSNFHATLEEHRA
-469 PTSNPTSNPNPAP
+469 S
-482 ASTPAPSRTPAG
+482 APSRMPAG

-502 PTELLLLCADSA
+502 PTELLLLCADSV
-514 EELRERVADLRRAA
+514 EELRDRVADLRRAA
-528 QEAGARPAHRLADLA
+528 EEAGARPARRLADLA
-543 RRTQE
+543 RRSQE
-548 EFRPDAA
+548 DFRPDAGK
-555 RRLAL
+555 RLAV

-573 QAAAGLD
+573 RAAAALD
-580 AGEALSRPL
+580 AGETPSQPL
-589 ALHWGA
+589 ALHWGT
-595 GPPEPGRLAW
+595 GPREPGRLAW

-617 GGDLAAHHPGALAV
+617 GADLAAHHPGALAV
-631 WDAVGGTG
+631 WDAVGG
-639 PEGTGSEGT
+639 
-648 GPEGADPDGAGPGGA
+648 AGPGGA
-663 GSGGVPLHRVVFP
+663 GSDGMPLHRVVFP

-697 QPALAAHSLALLA
+697 QPALAAHSMALLA
-710 VLEEFGLRPDAVAG
+710 LLEEFGLGPDAVAG

-731 ALHAAGVYDGD
+731 ALHAAGAYDGG

-749 VRGEAMRDAGAAT
+749 ARGEAMRDAGAAT

-768 VLADPSEVRDA
+768 VLAGLPEVRDA
-779 LTQSGAEEV
+779 LARSGVEDV

-801 SGTPEAIARVAAR
+801 SGTPEAIATVVAW
-814 MKAAGTVT
+814 MEAAGTAT
-822 VPLVTSAAFHSPL
+822 VPLATSAAFHSPL
-835 VAAARAPFAAALAAA
+835 VSAARAPFAAALAGA
-850 TLSPPGPEVF
+850 TLSPPGVEVF
-860 SNTDAAPYPS
+860 SNTDAAPYPA
-870 AAEEIRARLTGH
+870 AAEEIRARLVGH
-882 LTEPVRFTEQIEA
+882 LTEPVRFADQIEA

-914 ALVDRILGDRPHLA
+914 TLVGRILGDRPHLV
-928 VPLERRGTHGVTAF
+928 VPLDRRGTHGVTAL
-942 QDALARFSVHGIP
+942 QDALAQLAVHGIA

-961 WQHYVPPRP
+961 WQHYGMPRA

-981 KIDGGNYG
+981 QIDGGNYG
-989 RRYPPQDAARGATE
+989 RRYPPQDAVRGAE
-1003 RQKTADEPAPGSAQP
+1003 GQGSADRRKTLDRRKDAGEPAPGSARS
-1018 TGPGTV
+1018 TGPGAV
-1024 LPPAP
+1024 VPPAP
-1029 FAPPVPPPSAASPA
+1029 LVPSVPPPPSAVSPV
-1043 VPAPPAEPGAAP
+1043 VPAPPAEPEA
-1055 VLPGVFALPEP
+1055 PGVFGMPEA

-1077 TQHGPEPVPAAF
+1077 TLNGPEPVPAAF
-1089 PVPPAA
+1089 PVPPDVSPAPA
-1095 SPSASPPPPPPA
+1095 SYPAPPV
-1107 GEDDARIAL
+1107 GEDDPRLAL

-1139 QAFLRMSETSFAA
+1139 QAFLRMSEMSFAA
-1152 LVGTAP
+1152 LVGAAP
-1158 GESAAPPPEGST
+1158 GEPVAPLPERSSDMPETSAA
-1170 GMPGMPGGPEA
+1170 A
-1181 SPVPPPAA
+1181 PPAA
-1189 RPDSTSAPLSAAP
+1189 RPGSTAAAP
-1202 VLASSP
+1202 APAAPAPFP
-1208 AVPQTVEAAT
+1208 AVPQTNEAAT
-1218 LPTPA
+1218 GPGA
-1223 EFDPA
+1223 VAFDPA
-1228 RLEQE
+1228 RLEE
-1233 LLAVVAER
+1233 TLLAVVAER
-1241 TGYPLEMLDLDME
+1241 TGYPPEMLDLDME

-1276 MGELPEM
+1276 TGELPEI
-1283 QGDPTELVS
+1283 QGDPVELVS
-1292 LRTLRQVVGKIREV
+1292 LRTLRQVVDKMREA
-1306 TGGTAAVAGAPELGP
+1306 TGATAASADPPVLAP
-1321 GPAEAPALP
+1321 GPAPPPELLPGSASDPELPPAPASP
-1330 PGPSGPATAPEPARA
+1330 APGPPPTVP
-1345 PALVGRYALRT
+1345 GRYVLRT
-1356 VPAPPTGLAVPGLG
+1356 VPAPPAGLAVPGLR

-1389 RLAGRGV
+1389 RLGEWGV
-1396 PAEPVPEPLPE
+1396 PAEAVPEPPPQ

-1417 AEDLTVDAMVEVQ
+1417 AEDLTVEAMLEVQ

-1453 VQDTGGDFGAGGA
+1453 VQDTGGYFGAGGA

-1486 WPQAV
+1486 WPEAV
-1491 VKAVDCARSGRSPGA
+1491 VRAVDCARAGRSPRA

-1520 LLEVG
+1520 LLEAG
-1525 LPADGSRVTGVAV
+1525 LPADGSRVTVVAV
-1538 PAPPGAE
+1538 PAPPPGEE

-1551 DDVIVVTGGARGVTA
+1551 DDVLVVTGGARGVTA

-1578 RLALLGRTEP
+1578 RLALLGRTEL

-1596 PGKDEPALVRAL
+1596 PGRDEPVLVRSL
-1608 AAQRPGAAPAGLA
+1608 AAQRPGATPAELVR
-1621 QEARRILAVR
+1621 EARHIMAVR
-1631 EIRATLSAIEEAG
+1631 EIRGTLSAIEETG
-1644 APVRYIPA
+1644 APVRYVPA
-1652 DTRDPEAVRTALHAV
+1652 DTRDPGAVRAALQTL
-1667 RTAWG
+1667 RTEWG

-1693 DRQFDD
+1693 DQQFDD

-1746 TLHQVAAGEAAARP
+1746 TLHQMAATEAAARP

-1765 ALAWGPW
+1765 SLAWGPW

-1780 LADHFTAAGVPL
+1780 LADHFAAAGVPL
-1792 LDPPAGAQAFVEELT
+1792 LDIPAGAQAFVQELT
-1807 RPGEDDRVL
+1807 RPGDDRVI

-1824 RAQRELPAVLPPPG
+1824 RAQEELPAALPPTGP
-1838 MRRLQA
+1838 RHPQA

-1853 HPYLAHHVIRGRAVL
+1853 HPHLAHHVIRGRTVL

-1877 LAAARAWNPA
+1877 LAAAHAWNPA
-1887 AAALTLRDIRV
+1887 AAAMTLRDIRV
-1898 LLPAYWEATDTQG
+1898 LLPASWEATETQDR
-1911 KEFTLHGTNGTSD
+1911 EFTLHATNGTAN

-1949 GPAGA
+1949 GPAGTIPNA
-1954 VPPVPAETE
+1954 PAQTHD
-1963 VPALPPWERGE
+1963 PDLPPWPDAQ
-1974 IYDGDVLFHGP
+1974 IYDGELLFHGP
-1985 LLHALTSVEG
+1985 LLHALASVEA

-2004 LAGSAALGW
+2004 LAGLTALGW

-2021 LAALDGALQLAV
+2021 PAVLDGALQLAL
-2033 LWAPEVLGEAAL
+2033 LWAREALGHATL
-2045 PMSVGTFR
+2045 PMAVGTFLPYR
-2053 LHHRAR
+2053 RGPAP
-2059 AQGPVTCTLQAVR
+2059 GPVTCRVLPARGTGAHAR
-2072 AEDNAAW
+2072 
-2079 CHLRLAGEDGT
+2079 CHLRLTGRDGV
-2090 PFADLFDVGLIR
+2090 PFADLLDVELVR
-2102 RPDRLP
+2102 RPDVPAAGESRE
-2108 GPRPDGP
+2108 DE
-2115 LTPDNSPKAEGPPTP
+2115 A
-2130 DGSPTPEGSPSEEGR
+2130 
-2145 DTGGL
+2145 

>member
-7 PRRVP
+7 ARRVP

-27 VEQGWRLILGRRN
+27 VEQSWRLILGRRN
-40 LMQDIPPTRWLIDDH
+40 LMRDVPPTRWLIDDY
-55 YHPIPGTPRRLYT
+55 YHPVPGTPQKVYT
-68 YRGAF
+68 HRGAF

-86 LPQNLASTDTAQ
+86 PPQSLASTDTAQ
-98 LLALLVAEQVLR
+98 LLALLVADQVLR
-110 DAADGGVARPDG
+110 DAADGGAARPDG
-122 DRVAVVLGSAALAL
+122 DRVSVVLGTAALGL
-136 LAESNAPTQR
+136 LVESNAPTQR

-161 EAHAVC
+161 EAQAVC
-167 DRIIAHYPPPTEA
+167 DRILDHYPRPTED

-207 DAACAGSF
+207 DAACASSF

-228 RADLVISGGVDATND
+228 RADLVISGGVDVSND

-312 AIYTPRAGGQALAL
+312 AIYAPRAQGQALAL

-334 YEPATVELVE
+334 YAPATVELVE

-351 AGDQAEFTA
+351 AGDQAEFA
-360 LREVFAPSGRAGRQ
+360 SLRDVFDAPGRAGRQ

-421 LRMETS
+421 LDMETS

-433 LTRPWIRAGDTPR
+433 LTRPWIRTGDIPR

-456 GSNFHVTLEEHRA
+456 GSNFHATLEEHRA
-469 PTSNPTSNPNPAP
+469 PAG
-482 ASTPAPSRTPAG
+482 TPAG

-502 PTELLLLCADSA
+502 PTELLLLCAESA
-514 EELRERVADLRRAA
+514 EELREQVADLRRAA
-528 QEAGARPAHRLADLA
+528 VEAGARPAHALAGLA
-543 RRTQE
+543 RRSQE
-548 EFRPDAA
+548 GFRPDAG
-555 RRLAL
+555 RRLAV
-560 LATDTARLVERLD
+560 LATDTAGLVERLD
-573 QAAAGLD
+573 RATAALD
-580 AGEALSRPL
+580 TGESPSRPL
-589 ALHWGA
+589 ALHWGT
-595 GPPEPGRLAW
+595 GPCEPGRLAW
-605 LFPGQGAQYVGM
+605 LFPGQGSQYVGM
-617 GGDLAAHHPGALAV
+617 GADLAAHHPGALAV

-639 PEGTGSEGT
+639 GT
-648 GPEGADPDGAGPGGA
+648 DPGGT
-663 GSGGVPLHRVVFP
+663 PLHRVVFP
-676 PTLPDDRRAAQQELL
+676 PPLPDGRRAAQQELL

-697 QPALAAHSLALLA
+697 QPALSAHSLALLA
-710 VLEEFGLRPDAVAG
+710 LLDEFGLRPDAVAG
-724 HSLGELV
+724 HSLGELI
-731 ALHAAGVYDGD
+731 ALHAAGAYDGG

-749 VRGEAMRDAGAAT
+749 ARGEAMRDAAAAT

-768 VLADPSEVRDA
+768 ILAGHPEVRDA
-779 LTQSGAEEV
+779 LARTGAADV

-801 SGTPEAIARVAAR
+801 SGTPEAIATVTEQ
-814 MKAAGTVT
+814 MKAAGIAT
-822 VPLVTSAAFHSPL
+822 VPPATSAAFHSPL
-835 VAAARAPFAAALAAA
+835 VAAARAPFSAALTGAA
-850 TLSPPGPEVF
+850 LSTPGPEVF
-860 SNTDAAPYPS
+860 SNTDAAPYP
-870 AAEEIRARLTGH
+870 ADAEEIRARLASH
-882 LTEPVRFTEQIEA
+882 LTEPVRFTEQVEA

-902 TFVEAGPGTTLT
+902 TFVEAGPGTILT

-928 VPLERRGTHGVTAF
+928 VPLDRRGTHGVTAF
-942 QDALARFSVHGIP
+942 QDALARLSVHGIA
-955 LDFAPY
+955 LDFASY
-961 WQHYVPPRP
+961 WQHYAVPYS
-970 AGQERAPRMTV
+970 AGQERAPRMSV
-981 KIDGGNYG
+981 PIDGGNHG
-989 RRYPPQDAARGATE
+989 RRYPPQEGENPRDGDRW
-1003 RQKTADEPAPGSAQP
+1003 GSAERGKAANTSAP
-1018 TGPGTV
+1018 SSAG
-1024 LPPAP
+1024 PPA
-1029 FAPPVPPPSAASPA
+1029 AP
-1043 VPAPPAEPGAAP
+1043 AAP
-1055 VLPGVFALPEP
+1055 VEPVPPGVFAMPEA
-1066 PALPGVPAPAV
+1066 PALPGVHAPAA
-1077 TQHGPEPVPAAF
+1077 TPPGPGPVPAAL
-1089 PVPPAA
+1089 PVPPDVEAGVA
-1095 SPSASPPPPPPA
+1095 PPPD
-1107 GEDDARIAL
+1107 EDDARVAL

-1152 LVGTAP
+1152 LVGAAP
-1158 GESAAPPPEGST
+1158 GEPGFPLPERASDLHPAPAV
-1170 GMPGMPGGPEA
+1170 M
-1181 SPVPPPAA
+1181 PPAA
-1189 RPDSTSAPLSAAP
+1189 RPDSPAAP
-1202 VLASSP
+1202 QPAAPALAPSP
-1208 AVPQTVEAAT
+1208 AVPQAVEAVT
-1218 LPTPA
+1218 GLGPA
-1223 EFDPA
+1223 QFDPA
-1228 RLEQE
+1228 RLEGE

-1241 TGYPLEMLDLDME
+1241 TGYPPEMLDLDME

-1292 LRTLRQVVGKIREV
+1292 LRTLRQVVGKLREA
-1306 TGGTAAVAGAPELGP
+1306 TGGTVVPADAPALGP
-1321 GPAEAPALP
+1321 GPAPAPELL
-1330 PGPSGPATAPEPARA
+1330 PGPAPGPGTTPAV
-1345 PALVGRYALRT
+1345 LGRYALRT

-1370 KHVLHV
+1370 EHV
-1376 VDGGSGLAALVAG
+1376 VHVADGGSGLATLVAG
-1389 RLAGRGV
+1389 RLGERGV
-1396 PAEPVPEPLPE
+1396 PAEAVMELPPE

-1417 AEDLTVDAMVEVQ
+1417 AEDLTVDAMLEVQ

-1466 QGERAWLGGLAGLVR
+1466 QGDRAWLGGLAGLVR

-1486 WPQAV
+1486 WPEAV
-1491 VKAVDCARSGRSPGA
+1491 VKAIDCARSGRSPEA

-1520 LLEVG
+1520 LLEAG
-1525 LPADGSRVTGVAV
+1525 LPADGSRVTAVAV
-1538 PAPPGAE
+1538 AAPPGAE

-1571 LARSRRP
+1571 LARSGRP
-1578 RLALLGRTEP
+1578 RLALLGRTEL

-1596 PGKDEPALVRAL
+1596 SGADEPALVRAL
-1608 AAQRPGAAPAGLA
+1608 AAQRPGTSPAGLA
-1621 QEARRILAVR
+1621 QEARRVLAVR

-1644 APVRYIPA
+1644 APVRYLPA
-1652 DTRDPEAVRTALHAV
+1652 DTRDPDAVRAALHAV

-1709 VLLDATADDPLRTL
+1709 VLLDATAADPLRTL

-1746 TLHQVAAGEAAARP
+1746 TLHQVAATEAAARP

-1772 QGGMVTPA
+1772 QGGMVTSA
-1780 LADHFTAAGVPL
+1780 LADHFAAAGVPL
-1792 LDPPAGAQAFVEELT
+1792 LDVPAGAQAFVEELT
-1807 RPGEDDRVL
+1807 RPGEDDRVVL
-1816 LVAVPAGA
+1816 MALPTGA
-1824 RAQRELPAVLPPPG
+1824 RAQEELPAVLPPTGLRHP
-1838 MRRLQA
+1838 QP

-1853 HPYLAHHVIRGRAVL
+1853 HPHVAHHVIRGRTVL

-1887 AAALTLRDIRV
+1887 ATALTLRDVRV
-1898 LLPAYWEATDTQG
+1898 LLPATWEETDARNR
-1911 KEFTLHGTNGTSD
+1911 EFTLHGTKGTSD

-1934 AGGRVHCRALAAADD
+1934 DGGRVHCRALVTDD
-1949 GPAGA
+1949 GTAGA
-1954 VPPVPAETE
+1954 IPPVPVETDD
-1963 VPALPPWERGE
+1963 PGLPPWERGE

-2004 LAGSAALGW
+2004 LAGLTVLGW
-2013 PGDTWQTD
+2013 PGVTWQTD
-2021 LAALDGALQLAV
+2021 PAAVDGALQLAL
-2033 LWAPEVLGEAAL
+2033 LWAREALGHATL
-2045 PMSVGTFR
+2045 PMSVGTF
-2053 LHHRAR
+2053 LPHHRGP
-2059 AQGPVTCTLQAVR
+2059 AQGPVTCTLLPVR
-2072 AEDNAAW
+2072 ADGGPDR
-2079 CHLRLAGEDGT
+2079 CHLRLTGQDGT
-2090 PFADLFDVGLIR
+2090 PFADLLDVELVR
-2102 RPDRLP
+2102 RPDVP
-2108 GPRPDGP
+2108 PA
-2115 LTPDNSPKAEGPPTP
+2115 SEGA
-2130 DGSPTPEGSPSEEGR
+2130 PSEERR